1 MQGQVCKTLSLYYE
15 SHCMRAVVFE
25 RIGAPLAVREV
36 PAPTPGTGEVVVD
49 VFANAVLAYA
59 GEVFEGKR
67 TYPFDLPAVPG
78 SGPIGRVHA
87 FGNDATKLQVGDWVY
102 CDPTIRARDGAQ
114 APDIMLQGLIA
125 PGPGPRRLQTWVG
138 NGGWAEQVRVPTEN
152 VTPLGQVDADTALQW
167 CALGKLLV
175 PFGGLLAAELQVGET
190 LLLHGATGSF
200 GSAGVAVALAMGAG
214 CVVAPGRNLATLD
227 DLSRRFGKRVRTVA
241 LSGDAAADHA
251 AMRTAAPWPID
262 CVLDLMPPSVPAAAV
277 RAAAMTVRPG
287 GRVILMGGV
296 GMEGGEEFALPYPWV
311 MRNDITVRGKWMYPR
326 WAPARLVALV
336 RAGLLDL
343 GHFAATAFPLER
355 VADAVAHAAA
365 NGGPF
370 KMTVLHP

>member
-1 MQGQVCKTLSLYYE
+1 VQAGKTATLYFQ

-25 RIGAPLAVREV
+25 QIGAPLAVRDV
-36 PAPTPGTGEVVVD
+36 PAPTLGTGEVIVD

-59 GEVFEGKR
+59 GEVFSGKR

-78 SGPIGRVHA
+78 SGPVGRVHSV
-87 FGNDATKLQVGDWVY
+87 GNDATRLQVGDWVY
-102 CDPTIRARDGAQ
+102 CDPTIRARDDNRS
-114 APDIMLQGLIA
+114 PDIMLQGLIA
-125 PGPGPRRLQTWVG
+125 PGPGAKRLQAWVG

-152 VTPLGQVDADTALQW
+152 VTPLGQVEADAALQW
-167 CALGKLLV
+167 CAIGKLLV
-175 PFGGLLAAELQVGET
+175 PFGGLLAADLQAGET

-214 CVVAPGRNLATLD
+214 CVVAAGRNRATLE
-227 DLSRRFGKRVRTVA
+227 DLARRFGKRVRTVP
-241 LSGDAAADHA
+241 LSGDATADHA
-251 AMRTAAPWPID
+251 AMRAAVIAPID
-262 CVLDLMPPSVPAAAV
+262 CVLDLMPPSVSAAAV

-296 GMEGGEEFALPYPWV
+296 GMEGGDEFSLPYPWL
-311 MRNDITVRGKWMYPR
+311 MRNDVTVRGKWMYPR

-343 GHFAATAFPLER
+343 GQFTTTAFSLER
-355 VADAVAHAAA
+355 VVDAVAHAAA
-365 NGGPF
+365 HSGPF
-370 KMTVLHP
+370 RMTVLRP